1 MVASADLLKAGLIF
15 EDLLGV
21 LEKKVTAAG
30 DCVMALYNQGQS
42 TYALKADSSP
52 ITEADLLVNKMLL
65 NAIDQLDLG
74 LPVISEESERLPYS
88 IRQKLKAFWLIDP
101 LDGTKDFI
109 AKTGEFTINV
119 ALIYE
124 NRPVLGVVFA
134 PALNRMF
141 FAAEGLGAFERSNGQ
156 LKKIDPVSA
165 TQAKKLILVSGHH
178 LDQQTQQF
186 LESFPDFEIL
196 GMGSSLKICLVALG
210 EAAFYP
216 RFSPTHEW
224 DTAAADIILTEA
236 GGALLNKDQSPLVY
250 NQPVQVNP
258 AFIASQLTFRDRL
271 YDSHS
276 MW

>member
-1 MVASADLLKAGLIF
+1 MRQSEMHPLMKKLLPI
-15 EDLLGV
+15 
-21 LEKKVTAAG
+21 TRAAG
-30 DCVMALYNQGQS
+30 DAVMEVYGAGEVSIQKKHDL
-42 TYALKADSSP
+42 SP
-52 ITEADLLVNKMLL
+52 VTEADLAAHRILVEHLASMLP
-65 NAIDQLDLG
+65 NC
-74 LPVISEESERLPYS
+74 PVVSEENEGVQNYHHGSDR
-88 IRQKLKAFWLIDP
+88 FWLIDP

-196 GMGSSLKICLVALG
+196 GMGSSLKIC
-210 EAAFYP
+210 
-216 RFSPTHEW
+216 
-224 DTAAADIILTEA
+224 
-236 GGALLNKDQSPLVY
+236 
-250 NQPVQVNP
+250 
-258 AFIASQLTFRDRL
+258 
-271 YDSHS
+271 
-276 MW
+276 